1 MIWFSSDFH
10 YGHKNICRGVSE
22 WTGRLENTRDFK
34 TLEEMNDA
42 IVDGINSVVQQND
55 ILYFLG
61 DWSFGGVDNVWNL
74 RKRIPCKTIHFVLGN
89 HEQQIK
95 KNPEIA
101 LPATDR
107 IILDALDIP
116 YEADARLNYVH
127 LQDLF
132 TSVNYYRE
140 IEIDKQIFVL
150 SHYPMEE
157 WFEMDRKGGI
167 MLHGHC
173 HHTIDNCT
181 DNTVYKRMDIGIDW
195 KEFRPYSVE
204 EITGRMYKRKLK
216 KHINEVNNK

>member
-10 YGHKNICRGVSE
+10 YGHKNICRGISE
-22 WTGRLENTRDFK
+22 WPSRDGGGNTRDFN

-42 IVDGINSVVQQND
+42 IVNGINSVIQQED

-61 DWSFGGVDNVWNL
+61 DWSFGGIENVWNL
-74 RKRIPCKTIHFVLGN
+74 RKRIVCRTIHFVLGN
-89 HEQQIK
+89 HEQHIK
-95 KNPEIA
+95 KNTQIA
-101 LPATDR
+101 IPATDR
-107 IILDALDIP
+107 IILDALDII
-116 YEADARLNYVH
+116 YERDSQNLNHVY

-140 IEIDKQIFVL
+140 IEIDKQVFVL

-173 HHTIDNCT
+173 HHTIDNCMINAT
-181 DNTVYKRMDIGIDW
+181 YKRMDVGIDW
-195 KEFRPYSVE
+195 KEFRPYSLE
-204 EITGRMYKRKLK
+204 EILGIMNKRKLK
-216 KHINEVNNK
+216 RHING